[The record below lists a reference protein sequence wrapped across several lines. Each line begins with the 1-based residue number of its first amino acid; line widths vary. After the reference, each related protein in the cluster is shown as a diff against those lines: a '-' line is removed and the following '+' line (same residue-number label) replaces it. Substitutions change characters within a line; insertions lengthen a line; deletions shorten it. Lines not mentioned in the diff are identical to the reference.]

1 MMIIIT
7 TITTFNLVPLLLSH
21 GRGSPSSLFN
31 EIVLDAIRNR
41 DSRLARFRDASHDV
55 IVKEAA
61 SRWIAFDPAAGKEC
75 KSAGID
81 SSWNKRSLQG
91 LDLYVV
97 AAVAVT
103 SANEVIAKEW
113 EDDISGSA
121 RGEQLEAKAM
131 AMEASLAQKAAES
144 GQVDIVCVDGS
155 LVSRL
160 LKSTPEAI
168 ASALKKYG
176 NAIFISKTSESRAQF
191 GAMGSKAGDI
201 YYYRRASAGRAG
213 FSVPQDSPFRGAPVV
228 EIYARLRE
236 SMPVVRIEVI
246 RGARGLGEQDAIK
259 EIISML
265 RYHSVSGY
273 PYCLKLAHK
282 TCKVSN
288 EDIDRLASIYSL
300 QNEQG
305 ARDAL
310 NE

>member
-1 MMIIIT
+1 M
-7 TITTFNLVPLLLSH
+7 
-21 GRGSPSSLFN
+21 FN
-31 EIVLDAIRNR
+31 EIILDAIRNR
-41 DSRLARFRDASHDV
+41 DGRLAKFRDASHDA
-55 IVKEAA
+55 IVKEAE
-61 SRWIAFDPAAGKEC
+61 SRWIAYDPAGKEC
-75 KSAGID
+75 RSAGVD
-81 SSWNKRSLQG
+81 SSWNRRALQG
-91 LDLYVV
+91 FDLYVI

-103 SANEVIAKEW
+103 SANDVIAKEW

-131 AMEASLAQKAAES
+131 AMEASVVQKASDS
-144 GQVDIVCVDGS
+144 GKIDIVCVDGS

-160 LKSTPEAI
+160 LKSTPEGI
-168 ASALKKYG
+168 ATALKKYG
-176 NAIFISKTSESRAQF
+176 NAVFISKTSESRAQF

-213 FSVPQDSPFRGAPVV
+213 FSVPQDAPFRGAPVV
-228 EIYARLRE
+228 EIYARLRDG
-236 SMPVVRIEVI
+236 MPVVRIEVVRGT
-246 RGARGLGEQDAIK
+246 RGAGEQEVK
-259 EIISML
+259 SLFQLL
-265 RYHSVSGY
+265 RYHSVAGY